1 MEQWQDQGIVLS
13 ARAHG
18 ESGAVVSILTENY
31 GRHAGYIRGAHSSRQ
46 RGVIEPGNLVGVHW
60 ASRVADQLGTFTLE
74 QERNLAAPAL
84 DEPLKLAALQSA
96 CALCDEALPERESHP
111 GLFYGLHALLES
123 MENPFWGVT
132 YIMWEIALL
141 RELGFALNL
150 TRCAGGGDP
159 ATLSWVS
166 PKSGHAVSAEK
177 GAPYGDKLLPLP
189 AFLKPE
195 RGDAT
200 DDEILKGLRMTAHF
214 LEHWVFNHHRSGV
227 PAARLRFHERFEK
240 SVESTGQQQERIFA
254 DGTQG

>member
-31 GRHAGYIRGAHSSRQ
+31 GRHAGYVRGAHSSRL
-46 RGVIEPGNLVGVHW
+46 RGTIEPGNLVSAHW

-74 QERNLAAPAL
+74 QDRNLAAGCL
-84 DEPLKLAALQSA
+84 DDPLKLAALQSA
-96 CALCDEALPERESHP
+96 CSLCDEALPEREAHP
-111 GLFYGLHALLES
+111 GLFYGLKTLLES
-123 MENPFWGVT
+123 MDGEFWSVT

-150 TRCAGGGDP
+150 ARCAAGGDP
-159 ATLSWVS
+159 ETLEWVS
-166 PKSGHAVSAEK
+166 PKSGHAVSRAA
-177 GAPYGDKLLPLP
+177 GMPYKEKLLPLP

-200 DDEILKGLRMTAHF
+200 DEEILKGLHMTAHF
-214 LEHWVFNHHRSGV
+214 LEHWVFNHHSRGT
-227 PAARLRFHERFEK
+227 PPARLRFQDIFEK
-240 SVESTGQQQERIFA
+240 IILSG
-254 DGTQG
+254 DGISNVA